1 MFDHEQ
7 RRLVIGA
14 NRCTSIGSRRC
25 RHASPIWRKISL
37 IDAAVRLRTRRG
49 DFNGLPVLRSVFRLG
64 VGIGCR
70 VPGEHRLRVE
80 MSTGWGRR

>member
-1 MFDHEQ
+1 
-7 RRLVIGA
+7 
-14 NRCTSIGSRRC
+14 
-25 RHASPIWRKISL
+25 
-37 IDAAVRLRTRRG
+37 LRTRRG